1 MCTLFPFC
9 GHKLAFVRS
18 KQLNCGNIMSG
29 GIHFILIAYVFFV
42 FFFFFKIWVVVW
54 FQNVTTPGWG
64 PSESTSRLRALV
76 LTVRMISTVCF
87 STDFG
92 TANES
97 PGGGR
102 ELHVVNQAH
111 FQFQKINKQLRIDF
125 AQSHILLNAYWPITA
140 QNRDLLFC
148 IIVSWYNDTVS
159 EWLATACVPGWNVW
173 RILIEIKG

>member
-1 MCTLFPFC
+1 MHVIPILWSQVSICTKQTI
-9 GHKLAFVRS
+9 KLWQHHVWGDSFYSHR
-18 KQLNCGNIMSG
+18 LC
-29 GIHFILIAYVFFV
+29 FLC